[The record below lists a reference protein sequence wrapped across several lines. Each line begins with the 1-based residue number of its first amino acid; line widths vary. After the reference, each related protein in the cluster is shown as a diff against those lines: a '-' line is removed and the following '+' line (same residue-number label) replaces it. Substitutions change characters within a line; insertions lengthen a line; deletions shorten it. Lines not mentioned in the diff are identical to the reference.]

1 MTTTFYDAN
10 GYVQQSTGPDANT
23 SISAADGDGRTYCSA
38 DPTNVS
44 VWLEANPSGTY
55 PYLCPSTP
63 PTVGYDPYLGATITT
78 YDADGRVVQVT
89 SPLGGLTLTS
99 YDAANNVAE
108 TTVESSD
115 SSEDPAVVTSYTY
128 DADDQVTATTAD
140 PGGGALSANGP
151 GLRPRR

>member
-1 MTTTFYDAN
+1 VVQVTNPLGGITYDAYDQA
-10 GYVQQSTGPDANT
+10 GALFCTVAPAE
-23 SISAADGDGRTYCSA
+23 AADEVTC
-38 DPTNVS
+38 P
-44 VWLEANPSGTY
+44 PS
-55 PYLCPSTP
+55 PPPSP